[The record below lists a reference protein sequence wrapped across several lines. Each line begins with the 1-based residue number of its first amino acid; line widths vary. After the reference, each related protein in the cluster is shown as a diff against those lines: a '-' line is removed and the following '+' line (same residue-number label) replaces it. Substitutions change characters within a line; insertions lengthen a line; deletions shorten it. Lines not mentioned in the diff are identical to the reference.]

1 MPKLD
6 AAIYGTDDTGMAS
19 SIASDALG
27 PPSEYAWCGRPT
39 GEEGAKGNGSNPDS
53 EVVVKN
59 MGGGSDKRACPSGN
73 HGKSGCRK

>member
-6 AAIYGTDDTGMAS
+6 SSIYGTDDTGMAS

-39 GEEGAKGNGSNPDS
+39 GEEGSKGNKIDPG
-53 EVVVKN
+53 EVKVKN
-59 MGGGSDKRACPSGN
+59 VGGGSDKRACPEGN
-73 HGKSGCRK
+73 HGKSGCNK

>member
-6 AAIYGTDDTGMAS
+6 SSIYGSDDTEMAS

-39 GEEGAKGNGSNPDS
+39 GEEGAKGNRPNTDS
-53 EVVVKN
+53 EVKVKN
-59 MGGGSDKRACPSGN
+59 VGGGGDKRACVKGN
-73 HGKSGCRK
+73 HGEQGCND